1 MDDHD
6 DTLRRLHDL
15 GTQPMEP
22 GRSARDLQAMAAV
35 RPSAR
40 VGGKLRIAGA
50 FLAGLLI
57 GSTGLAAADALPD
70 PAQHVAH
77 TVLDRVGVQVPDP
90 ARYHGPECGSTAKKN
105 HGAYVRDDHTLAQTD
120 CGKKQNAVGAGE
132 SDAEHDGGPKA
143 AKQAKG
149 PCQGKPPWAGNKT
162 MTVEEKAAAQAE
174 RTATCP
180 ADGSEETDEADELD
194 ARSGTSDPTLG
205 SADSGDGEATTTTE
219 APTTTSES
227 TTTTGQGTPTTAG

>member
-1 MDDHD
+1 MDEHD

-15 GTQPMEP
+15 GTRPIQP
-22 GRSARDLQAMAAV
+22 GQSARDLTAMAAV
-35 RPSAR
+35 RPSTR

-90 ARYHGPECGSTAKKN
+90 ERYHGPECGDIAKKN

-120 CGKKQNAVGAGE
+120 CGKKQKAVGAGK
-132 SDAEHDGGPKA
+132 SDDTDDADDEGDKAPKA
-143 AKQAKG
+143 GKPAKG

-162 MTVEEKAAAQAE
+162 MTAEEKAAAQAE

-180 ADGSEETDEADELD
+180 AEEDESADQR
-194 ARSGTSDPTLG
+194 AGTSDPEG
-205 SADSGDGEATTTTE
+205 SVDAGAGTTTTE
-219 APTTTSES
+219 APTTTTTGS
-227 TTTTGQGTPTTAG
+227 TTTTLAETTTTTVG